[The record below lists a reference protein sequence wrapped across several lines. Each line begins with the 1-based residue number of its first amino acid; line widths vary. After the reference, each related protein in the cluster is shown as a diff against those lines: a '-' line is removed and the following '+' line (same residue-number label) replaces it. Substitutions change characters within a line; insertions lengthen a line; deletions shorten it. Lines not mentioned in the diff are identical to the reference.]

1 MTILISHQQIPEAWY
16 KCLQNP
22 RSQYRSDRHLQ
33 SSGDLELV
41 SQGLAFG
48 KPCSISWALGLD
60 NTPSPSPLE
69 DILLLIIGRVLLGRS
84 SRRWKLFDAGFF
96 GLILAQVHL
105 LESTVGCLLML
116 GRVITTT
123 SAAMEIVFF
132 WETSAE
138 IKWSQAGIFLDEPEG
153 MKLLFSGANK
163 VLMVLLILLV
173 VAKASDHFCTTVSGS
188 V

>member
-1 MTILISHQQIPEAWY
+1 MSSKSVIPVPIRPFIFSLLVTSSWSVKGLHLANHVRSLGLLDWTILLPF
-16 KCLQNP
+16 L
-22 RSQYRSDRHLQ
+22 L
-33 SSGDLELV
+33 
-41 SQGLAFG
+41 
-48 KPCSISWALGLD
+48 
-60 NTPSPSPLE
+60 LE
-69 DILLLIIGRVLLGRS
+69 DILLLILGRVLLGRS
-84 SRRWKLFDAGFF
+84 SRRWTLFDAGSF

-105 LESTVGCLLML
+105 EESTVGCLLML